1 MKREVTK
8 KETDELFRFCRQH
21 YVTQYDVQVELVD
34 HLASSIEEQ
43 WEYDPTLSFGKA
55 LHNTFGKFGIFGFS
69 KIKEQKEKEL
79 RRKYNRL
86 LWNYLLDFYRW
97 PKIMMTFAFTFGL
110 FTLFRLT
117 NEVGWILFSYFML
130 LSLAIIYYRYKIF
143 PKYYKIETQPGK
155 SFLLLQRLKEIQ
167 YAGLMV
173 IQFPLQSYNI
183 NRMINLSFVDTG
195 IGLFA
200 VSFLTVSFTISI
212 YGNYFFLPTKI
223 KEHFMAQYAE
233 FAT

>member
-1 MKREVTK
+1 M
-8 KETDELFRFCRQH
+8 LM
-21 YVTQYDVQVELVD
+21 
-34 HLASSIEEQ
+34 
-43 WEYDPTLSFGKA
+43 TL
-55 LHNTFGKFGIFGFS
+55 
-69 KIKEQKEKEL
+69 
-79 RRKYNRL
+79 
-86 LWNYLLDFYRW
+86 
-97 PKIMMTFAFTFGL
+97 AFTFGL

-183 NRMINLSFVDTG
+183 SRIINFSFLNTG
-195 IGLFA
+195 IGLLA
-200 VSFLTVSFTISI
+200 ISLLTVSFTISV

-223 KEHFMAQYAE
+223 KEHFMEQFAE
-233 FAT
+233 FAV